1 MESDENDDLAED
13 GSRTA
18 TLRLIPDDSNS
29 RRLIVCDE
37 LYLGL
42 VNLITGLM
50 QQCNLLNPDVD
61 EEVADSEYSSVQN
74 TIDQSGQVEADDS
87 WFDEET
93 PDDEVVFRNCR
104 FLLFSDSPV

>member
-29 RRLIVCDE
+29 RRLIICDV
-37 LYLGL
+37 LYLFL

-50 QQCNLLNPDVD
+50 QQCNLLNPDAD
-61 EEVADSEYSSVQN
+61 EEIADPEYSFAQN
-74 TIDQSGQVEADDS
+74 ITDQSEQVEADDS

-93 PDDEVVFRNCR
+93 PDDEVVLRNYR
-104 FLLFSDSPV
+104 FTLFSDSSV